1 MRVLLY
7 VTTHLST
14 WHTDCMQCW
23 PAMLARSPTL
33 RTADVLVYAG
43 ASTATDALRARWRDL
58 LRGLPNPRGRIHFS
72 DFNPGYQSGASYAMH
87 VALIGGWF
95 DGYDWVVR
103 LNPDVV
109 VLDESLLVKLMR
121 GGHEGIFVNCGH
133 LAGAPENRAVCDGP
147 GCTRGI
153 IHTDFFAVRPDS
165 LARDAFAGW
174 NRSSVRLQSDGNAA
188 SWASTA
194 RAGTES
200 LAESRAT
207 RAFRPIVERRADAW
221 LNAEPSRHACRVQEG
236 GLRHA
241 HPRDRHV
248 DTMLC
253 DARCSAWTPG
263 KDPAARLDELAND
276 KKLLKHELRRR
287 RAITE
292 QDAAER
298 ARQGHMQE
306 AIRRGDVKP
315 RVRVPKNRTR
325 ISSERRARKKARK
338 KALRLMAHEWE
349 REVKRERA
357 AEEKAVRAEMRARGR
372 AARNAQ
378 SAANYRD

>member
-7 VTTHLST
+7 VTTHLSI

-58 LRGLPNPRGRIHFS
+58 LRGLPNPTGRIHFS
-72 DFNPGYQSGASYAMH
+72 DFNPGYESGASYAMH

-121 GGHEGIFVNCGH
+121 GGHEGIFVNCGR
-133 LAGAPENRAVCDGP
+133 LAGALENRAVCDGP

-174 NRSSVRLQSDGNAA
+174 NRSSVRVQSDGNAA
-188 SWASTA
+188 STA
-194 RAGTES
+194 RAGKES
-200 LAESRAT
+200 LAEIRVT

-221 LNAEPSRHACRVQEG
+221 LNVEPSKPACRVQEG

-241 HPRDRHV
+241 HPRARHV

-253 DARCSAWTPG
+253 DARCSAWTSG

-298 ARQGHMQE
+298 ARQEHMQE

-315 RVRVPKNRTR
+315 RVRVPKNRTLK
-325 ISSERRARKKARK
+325 E
-338 KALRLMAHEWE
+338 ALRVMAYEWE
-349 REVKRERA
+349 REVKGERV
-357 AEEKAVRAEMRARGR
+357 AEEKAARMEIR
-372 AARNAQ
+372 AAARAKRNAQ
-378 SAANYRD
+378 SAANK